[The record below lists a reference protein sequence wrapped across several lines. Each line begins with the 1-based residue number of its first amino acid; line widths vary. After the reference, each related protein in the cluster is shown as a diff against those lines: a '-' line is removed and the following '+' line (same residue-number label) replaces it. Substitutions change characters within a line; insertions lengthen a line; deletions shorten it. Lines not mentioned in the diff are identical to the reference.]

1 MKKSLFAQYCEERLD
16 KTVLENEHGFVSII
30 MNSVF
35 YIEDIFIKE
44 ESRDKDHAKKFFFDC
59 LKLAKEKNYREVYG
73 SVLRTAKNPEKM
85 ISMMISHDFKLSH
98 VVGDMIYFKRGI

>member
-1 MKKSLFAQYCEERLD
+1 MKKSLFAQYCEERLG
-16 KTVLENEHGFVSII
+16 KTVIENDHGFVSIV

-73 SVLRTAKNPEKM
+73 SVLRTSKNPEKM
-85 ISMMISHDFKLSH
+85 LSMMISQDFKLSH
-98 VVGDMIYFKRGI
+98 IIGDMIYLKREI